1 MRKCR
6 TKLLITAD
14 HKNFDRHKNMQF
26 MSSNAEQIIPQGEIR
41 RFSMGGV
48 HTDVLEQIFGE
59 WPTNFAEKDDDPRR
73 SKAFAI
79 VRQILHSYY
88 HEHVFDRFV
97 FEGYVDGLTHM
108 DRLLSFYS
116 YENAVN
122 KAHFLVHE
130 RLSLLNHIEAVFFT
144 SGEAGDCQRKRV
156 NQTGKPVT
164 ENESYVF
171 ALREGL
177 KYGLLLSLAQ
187 TGQEY
192 KQPDAAKFY
201 TADLDFIMN
210 EQPRMSVKHVDR
222 LHVPTCDACAN
233 GLKQAVE
240 FIRIVSMVEVWNRH
254 DKSLY
259 NPISDPFCNRFK
271 RILTSDDLQVLFVK
285 ALRANK
291 QMFHLFRLG
300 CGNESC
306 VPAVGNFVFYLDVPA
321 HQVPSCHIAA
331 LLHPLEI
338 VTENGKIW
346 IK

>member
-1 MRKCR
+1 
-6 TKLLITAD
+6 
-14 HKNFDRHKNMQF
+14 MQF
-26 MSSNAEQIIPQGEIR
+26 MSSNANQIIPQGEIR
-41 RFSMGGV
+41 RYSMGGV
-48 HTDVLEQIFGE
+48 HSDVLEQIFGE

-73 SKAFAI
+73 AKAFAV
-79 VRQILHSYY
+79 VRQILHFYY

-116 YENAVN
+116 YENAVS
-122 KAHFLVHE
+122 KAHSLVHD
-130 RLSLLNHIEAVFFT
+130 RLSLINHIEAVFFT
-144 SGEAGDCQRKRV
+144 STELGDRQRKRV
-156 NQTGKPVT
+156 SQSGQAVS

-187 TGQEY
+187 TSEGLQ
-192 KQPDAAKFY
+192 QPEVAKFY
-201 TADLDFIMN
+201 TKDLDFMVN

-222 LHVPTCDACAN
+222 LHVPTCDAFAN
-233 GLKQAVE
+233 GLKQALE
-240 FIRIVSMVEVWNRH
+240 FIRIVSMVEVWNRK

-259 NPISDPFCNRFK
+259 DPISDPLCNRFK
-271 RILTSDDLQVLFVK
+271 RILTSDDLQILFVK

-306 VPAVGNFVFYLDVPA
+306 VPAVGNFIFYLDVPA
-321 HQVPSCHIAA
+321 NQVPTCHIASV
-331 LLHPLEI
+331 LHPLEI
-338 VTENGKIW
+338 VASRDSNWK
-346 IK
+346 K